1 MLRIERDPGSCQEEP
16 NDHRPEAMSV
26 DPIVED
32 DPTVPIDQGSDTS
45 LRAAKAIAKDFFK

>member
-32 DPTVPIDQGSDTS
+32 DPTVPIDQGSDTPLQAGKS
-45 LRAAKAIAKDFFK
+45 VTKDSSK